1 MCVCVED
8 PVKIYPSMDVAVAWH
23 GIDRRP
29 QAHEFAAVL
38 EICFDAETFLLD
50 AETCGDGSGGKNG
63 QGYWR
68 LGFISQML
76 YVWNI
81 SLHDWVM
88 FGVNVGKY
96 ISAPRILWV

>member
-1 MCVCVED
+1 MCVED

-50 AETCGDGSGGKNG
+50 AET
-63 QGYWR
+63 
-68 LGFISQML
+68 
-76 YVWNI
+76 
-81 SLHDWVM
+81 
-88 FGVNVGKY
+88 
-96 ISAPRILWV
+96 